1 MKVVGEDS
9 LVSHATRVCHSAGAL
24 VALVILAAAARAQ
37 DKSFYSVGFL
47 LNVACELLG
56 QYKLLEANSP
66 NRVGL
71 STPQSLILSTTR

>member
-1 MKVVGEDS
+1 MSASRESG
-9 LVSHATRVCHSAGAL
+9 AAAWTGRVCHSAVAL

-56 QYKLLEANSP
+56 QYELLANSP

-71 STPQSLILSTTR
+71 STPQSLILSTTH

>member
-9 LVSHATRVCHSAGAL
+9 LVSHATRVCHGA

-56 QYKLLEANSP
+56 QYELLEANSP

-71 STPQSLILSTTR
+71 STPQSRILSTTR

>member
-9 LVSHATRVCHSAGAL
+9 LVSHATRVCHSAVAL

-56 QYKLLEANSP
+56 QYELLANSP